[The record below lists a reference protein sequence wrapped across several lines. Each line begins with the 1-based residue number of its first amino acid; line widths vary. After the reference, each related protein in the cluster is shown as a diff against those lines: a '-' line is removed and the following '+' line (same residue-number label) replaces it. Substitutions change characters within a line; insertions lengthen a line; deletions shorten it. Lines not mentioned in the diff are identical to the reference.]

1 MNWQSGGGV
10 RIKVLRTGV
19 SLNEAAEYRNFLIF
33 EYFQDMGNSMI
44 QVKQKP
50 AVTLKAAAE
59 PQGRGKRA
67 KEPKTCNFQTPLEF
81 FQLEM

>member
-19 SLNEAAEYRNFLIF
+19 SLKAAAEYQKFLIF

-44 QVKQKP
+44 QVKQKL
-50 AVTLKAAAE
+50 AATLKAAAE
-59 PQGRGKRA
+59 LYGRGKRA
-67 KEPKTCNFQTPLEF
+67 EEPKI
-81 FQLEM
+81 